1 VTGRPTDDPGR
12 GDDPTGDDPTGHDR
26 DGDDPTGAHG
36 SEDEIDEAVEE
47 SFPASDPPPFWSGP
61 PAGDP

>member
-1 VTGRPTDDPGR
+1 MTDRHAEDDHVG
-12 GDDPTGDDPTGHDR
+12 GDVGG
-26 DGDDPTGAHG
+26 HG

-61 PAGDP
+61 PADDP